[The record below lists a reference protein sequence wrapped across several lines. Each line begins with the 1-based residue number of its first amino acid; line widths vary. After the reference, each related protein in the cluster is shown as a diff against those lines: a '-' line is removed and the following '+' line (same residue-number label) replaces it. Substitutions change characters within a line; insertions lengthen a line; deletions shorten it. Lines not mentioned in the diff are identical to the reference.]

1 MNNES
6 QKIMN
11 EIKKAIKGKDDVI
24 EKVLVAIL
32 AKGHILIEDVPGVG
46 KTTLALAFSKALGLD
61 YKRMQFTPDVVP
73 SDIVGFSMYNRQTE
87 KFEYKSGAVICN
99 LFLADEINRTSSKT
113 QSALLEVMEENQITV
128 DGNTHDI
135 PSPFTVIATQN
146 PSGGA
151 GTQMLPQAQLDRFLI
166 KISMGYP
173 DYESQIEILKDRQ
186 KVNPINY
193 LDEVAT
199 RKEISDM
206 QNSVDS
212 VFSSDEILGYITR
225 LAEATRNHNL
235 ITLGISPRGAL
246 ALNRAAKA
254 KAFINGKDFVLP
266 KDVREVFL
274 DVCAHRI
281 ILNAKARIEEK
292 NETDLL
298 KEILSQVKID
308 E

>member
-1 MNNES
+1 M
-6 QKIMN
+6 
-11 EIKKAIKGKDDVI
+11 
-24 EKVLVAIL
+24 
-32 AKGHILIEDVPGVG
+32 
-46 KTTLALAFSKALGLD
+46 
-61 YKRMQFTPDVVP
+61 
-73 SDIVGFSMYNRQTE
+73 
-87 KFEYKSGAVICN
+87 
-99 LFLADEINRTSSKT
+99 
-113 QSALLEVMEENQITV
+113 
-128 DGNTHDI
+128 
-135 PSPFTVIATQN
+135 
-146 PSGGA
+146 
-151 GTQMLPQAQLDRFLI
+151 
-166 KISMGYP
+166 
-173 DYESQIEILKDRQ
+173 
-186 KVNPINY
+186 
-193 LDEVAT
+193 
-199 RKEISDM
+199 
-206 QNSVDS
+206 
-212 VFSSDEILGYITR
+212 GYITR